1 MRSMK
6 YLILLFWF
14 FERKMLEL
22 SNFYSAAFFWDVCII
37 ILLSQNFVRLVFV
50 HAFFVS
56 RSSFCFSFKKKC
68 MYRWLHACIRYG
80 GCVFRHRPCSAS
92 NINITSSCTLHSRST
107 CVPAWW
113 NPRRPVSSKGS
124 GCIPLLHAS
133 GRVTRRVVNPGLH

>member
-56 RSSFCFSFKKKC
+56 RSSFCFSFKKNVC
-68 MYRWLHACIRYG
+68 IGGYMHALGMGDVSFAI
-80 GCVFRHRPCSAS
+80 VHAARPISIS
-92 NINITSSCTLHSRST
+92 PPRVPCT
-107 CVPAWW
+107 AD
-113 NPRRPVSSKGS
+113 
-124 GCIPLLHAS
+124 
-133 GRVTRRVVNPGLH
+133 RRVYQHGGTRVVLYHPRGRDVYRCCTRVAA